1 MTCTSA
7 KTRVASIAVTT
18 TDTTAVTVTAA
29 ELQEV
34 ELGQGEAG
42 LLGEGH
48 ATHVLGQERGVVD
61 VTACMHTYSS

>member
-18 TDTTAVTVTAA
+18 TDTTAVTVTAV
-29 ELQEV
+29 LQEV